1 MDYDRIINLTYN
13 WISLKKV
20 FWFLIFFWLAMPILF
35 VVPWALEKQFFDESF
50 SWIVYILY
58 AIIYFGIIVGFV
70 SLTCACLGQK
80 KLKYQNPTKSKF
92 FDTFLLVLLELW
104 YIFIWNIHKSHRFTQ
119 LLLLIGTPLLY
130 FYYLFNPT
138 ELILG
143 ALILFTILYL
153 VTLIHNSVRLFF
165 TVTIFYNKNL
175 SKREAIKECWELTHK
190 KFVVTFF
197 SILLVV
203 GVVFVMFA
211 VIAIILE
218 AVAYLLLIPAFN
230 PAVAYSLAQTIAVLF
245 ALGPATISYYFGVI
259 EIYSQ
264 LEKERDSSSRIKRLL
279 ARKILSPKKH
289 LKEENQK
296 VKKRKVKK
304 NKGIKKVVKKIKK
317 NKKVSKKNKVIK
329 KKVKKKK

>member
-35 VVPWALEKQFFDESF
+35 VVPWALEKQFFDESVN
-50 SWIVYILY
+50 WVVYILY
-58 AIIYFGIIVGFV
+58 FIIYVGIMVGFI
-70 SLTCACLGQK
+70 SLTCACLGHK
-80 KLKYQNPTKSKF
+80 KLKYQEPTQSKF
-92 FDTFLLVLLELW
+92 LDTLLLVFLELG

-119 LLLLIGTPLLY
+119 LLLLLGTPLLY

-138 ELILG
+138 IIILG
-143 ALILFTILYL
+143 SLILFILLYL
-153 VTLIHNSVRLFF
+153 AMAIHSSIRLFF

-175 SKREAIKECWELTHK
+175 SKKDAIMDCWGLTHK

-197 SILLVV
+197 SILLVL

-211 VIAIILE
+211 IIAVVLGAI
-218 AVAYLLLIPAFN
+218 AYMFLIMRFN
-230 PAVAYSLAQTIAVLF
+230 PAVAYDLAQTIAVLF

-264 LEKERDSSSRIKRLL
+264 LEKEKESSSRIKRILT
-279 ARKILSPKKH
+279 RKIFSPQVKRENKKIN
-289 LKEENQK
+289 KRK
-296 VKKRKVKK
+296 TVKKKVSKK
-304 NKGIKKVVKKIKK
+304 SSKKVVKKKRRK
-317 NKKVSKKNKVIK
+317 
-329 KKVKKKK
+329 